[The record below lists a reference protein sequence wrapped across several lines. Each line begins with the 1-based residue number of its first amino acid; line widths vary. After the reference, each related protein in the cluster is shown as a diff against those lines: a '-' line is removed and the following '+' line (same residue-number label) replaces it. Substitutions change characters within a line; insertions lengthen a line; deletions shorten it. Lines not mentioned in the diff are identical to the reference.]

1 MITTYHPNLIQGSD
15 EWHQQ
20 RRGLMTASEMKFVL
34 TPMLKI
40 ADNDQTRSHVFELA
54 AQRIN
59 DYTEPTYIGDE
70 MIRGMTD
77 EPIARQLYHENYAPV
92 TECGFITNDDH
103 GFTIGYSPDGLVGDD
118 GLIEVKGRRQKFT
131 VQSIVDGEVTK
142 EHMLQIQTGLLV
154 TGRKWC
160 DYLSFTGG
168 MPLLPIR
175 VYPDEAVHKAI
186 ITACTAFE
194 ARIKAVMNAYHERLL
209 NERWVMTER
218 MVEADGEIVL

>member
-1 MITTYHPNLIQGSD
+1 MTITYHPNLIQGSD

-20 RRGLMTASEMKFVL
+20 RRGRICASEVRHII
-34 TPMLKI
+34 TPTLKI
-40 ADNDQTRSHVFELA
+40 ADNDNTRSHVYELA
-54 AQRIN
+54 AQRIT

-70 MIRGMTD
+70 MTRGMVD
-77 EPIARQLYHENYAPV
+77 EPIARQLYNDNFTPI

-118 GLIEVKGRRQKFT
+118 GLIEVKGRRGKFT
-131 VQSIVDGEVTK
+131 VQSIVDGEVPK

-175 VYPDEAVHKAI
+175 VYPDKAVHEAI
-186 ITACTAFE
+186 IKACTAFE
-194 ARIKAVMNAYHERLL
+194 AKIATVMNAYHERLL
-209 NERWVMTER
+209 NEKWVMTER
-218 MVEADGEIVL
+218 LVEADGEIVL

>member
-1 MITTYHPNLIQGSD
+1 MTIKYHDDLIQGS
-15 EWHQQ
+15 EQWLRE
-20 RRGLMTASEMKFVL
+20 RRGLITASEMKFVL
-34 TPMLKI
+34 TPLLKI
-40 ADNDQTRSHVFELA
+40 ADNDQTRSHVYELA
-54 AQRIN
+54 AQRIT

-131 VQSIVDGEVTK
+131 VQSIVDGEVPK
-142 EHMLQIQTGLLV
+142 EHILQIQTGLLV

-175 VYPDEAVHKAI
+175 VYPDEKVHEVI

-194 ARIKAVMNAYHERLL
+194 ARIQTVINAYHERLL
-209 NERWVMTER
+209 NEKWVMTER
-218 MVEADGEIVL
+218 LVEADGEIVL